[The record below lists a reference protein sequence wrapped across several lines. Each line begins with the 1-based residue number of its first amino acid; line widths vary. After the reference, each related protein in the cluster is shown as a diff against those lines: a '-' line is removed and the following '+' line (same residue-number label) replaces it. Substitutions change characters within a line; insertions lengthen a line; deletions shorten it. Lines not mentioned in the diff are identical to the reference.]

1 MSIYGAMFSGV
12 SALNAQSQA
21 LGMISDNISN
31 VNTIGYKATKP
42 RFSTLVTQAASTEN
56 YSAGGVRSRPF
67 QAIDVQGL
75 LQASLSA
82 TDIAVSGDGFFVVNA
97 AAVPTSTDPYAYT
110 RAGSFTADANGNLR
124 NTAGYFLQAW
134 PTDVNGNVTVANTGI
149 LSGLET
155 VNVSGIGGTATAT
168 TTLQVGANLPATAAT
183 GATQNVFARVF
194 DSLGVNHDVNLA
206 FQKIAD
212 ITATNAVTFTSNIET
227 ADSPIA
233 VNTTVTDRQ
242 GTSHTLT
249 TTLTYS
255 GSGQVWNVAGSSAD
269 GSVTLSGASIDLA
282 GTPTSLTA
290 TVDWTTPTNVGN
302 STIALD
308 FSGVTHNV
316 GGTTTVA
323 DAATGTLLGSWQLTA
338 STADGTTTGAT
349 TNVTFN
355 GDGTLNSPGAH
366 AFTID
371 WTTPATASDSTITL
385 TLGTP
390 GTADGITQFSS
401 AYDVSFIGQNG
412 VQFGS
417 FSGVSIA
424 EDGIVR
430 ALFDNGESRAIYKIP
445 IGTFPNPNAMTAQTG
460 NVYQETDASGQYLLN
475 IAGVGSVG
483 KVAASTLE
491 SSTVDIAEEFTNMII
506 TQRAYSAS
514 AKVITTADDML
525 DELIR
530 AKR

>member
-12 SALNAQSQA
+12 SALNAQSQG
-21 LGMISDNISN
+21 LSMISDNISN
-31 VNTIGYKATKP
+31 VNTIGYKATKA
-42 RFSTLVTQAASTEN
+42 RFSTLVTQSASAEN

-67 QAIDVQGL
+67 QAIDHQGL

-82 TDIAVSGDGFFVVNA
+82 TDIAISGEGFFVVNGA
-97 AAVPTSTDPYAYT
+97 AAPTSTDPYAYT

-134 PTDVNGNVTVANTGI
+134 PTDVNGTVTATNTGI

-168 TTLQVGANLPATAAT
+168 STLTVGANLPATATT
-183 GATQNVFARVF
+183 GSTQNVFARVF

-206 FQKIAD
+206 FQKVAD
-212 ITATNAVTFTSNIET
+212 ITATDTVTFTSNIET
-227 ADSPIA
+227 TDSPIA

-242 GTSHTLT
+242 GTTHTLT

-255 GSGQVWNVAGSSAD
+255 GAGQVWNVAGSSAD
-269 GSVTLSGASIDLA
+269 GSVTLSGGSIDLS
-282 GTPTSLTA
+282 GTPSLTA
-290 TVDWTTPTNVGN
+290 TVDWTTPTNVGD

-308 FSGVTHNV
+308 FSAVTHNV

-323 DAATGTLLGSWQLTA
+323 DAATGTLLGTWQLTA
-338 STADGTTTGAT
+338 STADGTTTSAT

-355 GDGTLNSPGAH
+355 GDGTLNSPGTH

-371 WTTPATASDSTITL
+371 WTTPATASNSTITL

-390 GTADGITQFSS
+390 NTADGITQFSS

-525 DELIR
+525 EELIR